1 MTCEKMEVQTKMF
14 ILIYGKNNVHEN
26 NELI

>member
-1 MTCEKMEVQTKMF
+1 MTCKKMEAQAKMF

-26 NELI
+26 FELI